1 MSAVAG
7 IQAIVVPA
15 KILQYKD
22 DSKICSNYIHSYFSL
37 ILKGQ
42 CHERS
47 MDFIIREVGF
57 EIYNRQPTG
66 LKVFRSSVKKLA
78 NYTMKTKLLKLRHEA

>member
-22 DSKICSNYIHSYFSL
+22 DSKICSNDIHSYFSL

-66 LKVFRSSVKKLA
+66 LTVFRSSVKKLVVWCFVV
-78 NYTMKTKLLKLRHEA
+78 RS